1 MILQQPLER
10 SPPGRAPHDPRAT
23 LGATRGLD
31 AREPLHKQF
40 PSEENMAT
48 HFSRLSLHNDHPYCS
63 PPMALPPALPSL
75 RSPCSELLLWRYPGS
90 LIPEALRLL
99 RLGNSASAYYP
110 APAAADVMEL

>member
-10 SPPGRAPHDPRAT
+10 GPPNRDPRAT
-23 LGATRGLD
+23 TGVTRGLD

-40 PSEENMAT
+40 LSEENMAT

-63 PPMALPPALPSL
+63 PPVTFPQALPPL
-75 RSPCSELLLWRYPGS
+75 RSPCPELLLWRYPGS

-99 RLGNSASAYYP
+99 RLGDTPSPYYP
-110 APAAADVMEL
+110 ASPAGDIMEL